1 MLNKGKRAISIML
14 CVLMMLSVM
23 PFQEAHASEVE
34 NADEGQLDVSDSSIV
49 EEETNGESNTQEA
62 TNQENLAEENVP
74 IGDDEKELEITTDE
88 QINNNDKEV
97 ILNYFYI
104 ESPYLETPK
113 EQNVVVSLGDGTE
126 NIVSV
131 NLVYQKSD
139 GSIMEWESSEKN
151 GELFSFHR
159 PFDETETGIYEFTD
173 VRYMQGDSEKTIS
186 LREIGI
192 EAQFGVNEV
201 YEGYEGYEKGDG
213 SVSLNEVEA
222 SVVTID
228 SNNLEDADEKVENTI
243 AETSSIVGNIAT
255 KRSLTRSGSLVV
267 VLDPGHGGSESGAVA
282 NNLIEKNLTLSIA
295 KYCKAELENIVVL
308 RYT

>member
-201 YEGYEGYEKGDG
+201 YEGYEGYEK
-213 SVSLNEVEA
+213 EMEA
-222 SVVTID
+222 F
-228 SNNLEDADEKVENTI
+228 L
-243 AETSSIVGNIAT
+243 
-255 KRSLTRSGSLVV
+255 
-267 VLDPGHGGSESGAVA
+267 
-282 NNLIEKNLTLSIA
+282 
-295 KYCKAELENIVVL
+295 
-308 RYT
+308 